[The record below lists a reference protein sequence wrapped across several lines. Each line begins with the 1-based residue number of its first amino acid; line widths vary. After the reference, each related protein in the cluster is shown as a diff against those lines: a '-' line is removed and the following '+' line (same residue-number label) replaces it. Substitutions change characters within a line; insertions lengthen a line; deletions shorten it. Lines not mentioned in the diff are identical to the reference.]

1 MFFKFTAA
9 NIWWVKRHVVF
20 ALLVLA
26 ISGCTQLRVTYY
38 YYSEPEGA
46 NIILNGVNYGTAP
59 VRLNYTPT
67 KKHEAAGRMTLQG
80 GYAQW
85 KSGATAR
92 KETFN
97 VDLSAGR
104 DLGYTFKRPFNAP
117 NAEID
122 INYANQLRAARL
134 ERKRQAEQR
143 RQAEARRAY
152 EKEKLRLERVRKKNL
167 D

>member
-46 NIILNGVNYGTAP
+46 DIILNGVNYGTAP
-59 VRLNYTPT
+59 
-67 KKHEAAGRMTLQG
+67 GRMTLQG

-85 KSGATAR
+85 KSGATSR

-97 VDLSAGR
+97 VGLSAGR
-104 DLGYTFKRPFNAP
+104 DLGYTFKRPYNAP

-152 EKEKLRLERVRKKNL
+152 EKEKLRLERERI
-167 D
+167 DA